1 MHDDLRTGIDRPRGR
16 QYALLLLIIT
26 LMAIA
31 GYFYRRERSPL
42 RLEAD
47 PKVRTSNPVAS
58 PEVADS
64 YRERAA

>member
-1 MHDDLRTGIDRPRGR
+1 MHDELRTGIDRPRGR
-16 QYALLLLIIT
+16 QYLLLLLIIT

-47 PKVRTSNPVAS
+47 PKVRASNP
-58 PEVADS
+58 
-64 YRERAA
+64 RALP